1 MSRIEYG
8 TSWAKVHNLPDPESH
23 FAITQDDDYWSGAY
37 AYTDMDGIRF
47 AVQDEQ
53 DDEVTAYR
61 HLSPAEARDL
71 AAWLLAAAH
80 HIRTEGT
87 DR

>member
-8 TSWAKVHNLPDPESH
+8 TSWAKVHNLPDSESH
-23 FAITQDDDYWSGAY
+23 FAITEDDDSWSGAY
-37 AYTDMDGIRF
+37 AYADMDGIRV

-53 DDEVTAYR
+53 DEITAYR
-61 HLSPAEARDL
+61 HFSPAEARDL
-71 AAWLLAAAH
+71 AAWLLAAAYR
-80 HIRTEGT
+80 IKTEGT